1 MARKFCTAV
10 VVLLSAARAAAAVA
24 EDAPSPPIWP
34 GRFHAMMSHV
44 IKQNYGVV
52 DLWYD
57 YAAGRNLNVIQTQ
70 GGEEDG
76 PLFDNERANGT
87 TYYYYPAKAKAK
99 YCNPVDFGVGIIKP
113 DWLKGATYLGEEEC
127 GIYQCHKWE
136 QGEIPEA
143 HARFLGLRDDGVE
156 AFTAV
161 KKKRQEAEA
170 SSRQAKERA
179 LCHKWEQGEIPEAH
193 ARFLG
198 LRDDG
203 VEAFTAVKKKRQEAE
218 ASSRQA
224 KERALYAAGG
234 LSPSL
239 RGGDEAEEGEGEGEG
254 EGHGDRFITY
264 WTEKGTGR
272 PVKWVFFNDA
282 YFQVIRFD
290 EGATMPD
297 DMFQIPSYCFEDKDK
312 GE

>member
-179 LCHKWEQGEIPEAH
+179 L
-193 ARFLG
+193 
-198 LRDDG
+198 
-203 VEAFTAVKKKRQEAE
+203 
-218 ASSRQA
+218 
-224 KERALYAAGG
+224 YAAGG